1 MRTPTKEFMQRL
13 KNCDVYQHIIHTEKP
28 DFSKLNEMCKEFEK
42 SILEAQEADRKN
54 ILVPD
59 ETSSRALRAGV

>member
-1 MRTPTKEFMQRL
+1 MRTPSKKFMERL
-13 KNCDVYQHIIHTEKP
+13 ENCEVYQHILHTKKP
-28 DFSKLNEMCKEFEK
+28 DFSKLNEMCKEFDE
-42 SILEAQEADRKN
+42 SILEAQEIDRKN